1 MSRIRQNQQGTC
13 VLVEEDLALRPF
25 GQDYPDSKRLRSQI
39 YPALICVSLFVIFA
53 AKFIYDGRRSQ
64 GRHLEYHLIWLANN
78 YFQFGAM
85 RRALVGSVIYVSGV
99 DLVTAAYLLYG
110 ISFFLVLLFAY
121 VFLRRIT
128 QAGGALLPFALIL
141 GALLLFW
148 SEEVGQT
155 DILVAAILLA
165 AALALIDGRVVL
177 ASLCLA
183 IGFQIHEVTA
193 IYGLPLAAA
202 LLLQGSRY
210 KKYQSTT
217 GAIAASIL
225 IGGILFYVA
234 LWFLPRA
241 SDNFV
246 AETIRS
252 RLPVNYPFDSFKSK
266 FATFIILGGIRA
278 EVDSM
283 CLVTHSVHHYI
294 KPFIALLM
302 VALAGASMSEG
313 TSEGTRLRWAL
324 AVIATVPPIVFL
336 WLTAIDMGR
345 WAALAILNVWILC
358 ASSDFEPVTGVKRWA
373 WVRAAG
379 AAAMVPLLFPLTIPV
394 HFFGAYPSPLIEGG
408 IEKVIGHPAIRTF
421 DECDPT
427 WRASLS

>member
-1 MSRIRQNQQGTC
+1 
-13 VLVEEDLALRPF
+13 L
-25 GQDYPDSKRLRSQI
+25 
-39 YPALICVSLFVIFA
+39 VIFV

-99 DLVTAAYLLYG
+99 GLVTAAYLLYG
-110 ISFFLVLLFAY
+110 ISLFLVLLFAY

-165 AALALIDGRVVL
+165 AALALIDGWVVL

-210 KKYQSTT
+210 KQYRSAA
-217 GAIAASIL
+217 GAIASLIL
-225 IGGILFYVA
+225 IGGILFYAAVS
-234 LWFLPRA
+234 FLPRA
-241 SDNFV
+241 SDHFI
-246 AETIRS
+246 AETIRL
-252 RLPVNYPFDSFKSK
+252 RLPVNYPFDSMTSR
-266 FATFIILGGIRA
+266 FAMFAMLGGIRGA
-278 EVDSM
+278 VDSV
-283 CLVTHSVHHYI
+283 CLVSHSIHHYI
-294 KPFIALLM
+294 NPLIALLM
-302 VALAGASMSEG
+302 VALAGAAMSG
-313 TSEGTRLRWAL
+313 GARLRWAPTM
-324 AVIATVPPIVFL
+324 IATVPPIVFL

-358 ASSDFEPVTGVKRWA
+358 ASSYFEPARGVRGVKRRA

-379 AAAMVPLLFPLTIPV
+379 AAAIVPLLFPLTIPV
-394 HFFGAYPSPLIEGG
+394 HFFANYPSPLIEGG
-408 IEKVIGHPAIRTF
+408 IEKLIGHPTIKTF

>member
-1 MSRIRQNQQGTC
+1 M
-13 VLVEEDLALRPF
+13 VEEDLALRPF

-39 YPALICVSLFVIFA
+39 YPALICVSLFVIFV
-53 AKFIYDGRRSQ
+53 AKFIYDGRRPQ
-64 GRHLEYHLIWLANN
+64 GRHLEYNLIWLAAN

-121 VFLRRIT
+121 VFLRRIS

-148 SEEVGQT
+148 SEDVGRT

-210 KKYQSTT
+210 KQYRSAA
-217 GAIAASIL
+217 GAIASLIL
-225 IGGILFYVA
+225 IGGILFYAAVS
-234 LWFLPRA
+234 FLPRA
-241 SDNFV
+241 SDHFI
-246 AETIRS
+246 AETIRL
-252 RLPVNYPFDSFKSK
+252 RLPVNYPFDSMTSR
-266 FATFIILGGIRA
+266 FAMFAMLGGIRA
-278 EVDSM
+278 AVDSV
-283 CLVTHSVHHYI
+283 CLVSHNIQHYT

-302 VALAGASMSEG
+302 VALAGASMSAG
-313 TSEGTRLRWAL
+313 ARLRWVP

-336 WLTAIDMGR
+336 WLTASDMGR
-345 WAALAILNVWILC
+345 WVALAILNVWILC
-358 ASSDFEPVTGVKRWA
+358 ASSDFEPVRGVKRWA

-379 AAAMVPLLFPLTIPV
+379 AAAIIPLLFPLTIPI
-394 HFFGAYPSPLIEGG
+394 HFFIAYPSPLIEGG
-408 IEKVIGHPAIRTF
+408 IEKLIGHPAMRTF